1 MITSFFKPKS
11 QPAGKRSRDGDG
23 DVPSGNEA
31 VDGTRVN
38 KKQLVSATT
47 TAAAA
52 AAAAITIVG
61 NSALQSSTTS
71 RPHTTTATDSKRLS
85 EEAATLLSFLHTD
98 HDGDTEDDD
107 HDAMIAERGSW
118 RKALIHYFA
127 TTNFTTLAKFVAN
140 ER

>member
-23 DVPSGNEA
+23 EVPSGNEA
-31 VDGTRVN
+31 VVGTRVN
-38 KKQLVSATT
+38 KKQLVSAT
-47 TAAAA
+47 A

-85 EEAATLLSFLHTD
+85 EEAATLLSFLHTY

-107 HDAMIAERGSW
+107 HERQSQ
-118 RKALIHYFA
+118 LCQ
-127 TTNFTTLAKFVAN
+127 VCS
-140 ER
+140 

>member
-11 QPAGKRSRDGDG
+11 QPAGKRSRDGDR

-31 VDGTRVN
+31 VVGTRVN
-38 KKQLVSATT
+38 MKQLVSATT
-47 TAAAA
+47 TAAAT
-52 AAAAITIVG
+52 TIVG
-61 NSALQSSTTS
+61 NSAPQTSTAS
-71 RPHTTTATDSKRLS
+71 HQHTTTATNSKPLS
-85 EEAATLLSFLHTD
+85 KEAATLLSFLHTD
-98 HDGDTEDDD
+98 HDGDTDVD
-107 HDAMIAERGSW
+107 HDAMIAVKVTW

>member
-23 DVPSGNEA
+23 DDPSGNEA

-38 KKQLVSATT
+38 KKQLVL
-47 TAAAA
+47 AAAA
-52 AAAAITIVG
+52 AATTIVG

>member
-11 QPAGKRSRDGDG
+11 QPAGKRSCDGDG

-31 VDGTRVN
+31 VIGTRVN

-52 AAAAITIVG
+52 AATIVG

-71 RPHTTTATDSKRLS
+71 RPHTTTATNSKPLS
-85 EEAATLLSFLHTD
+85 EEAALLLSFLHTD
-98 HDGDTEDDD
+98 HDGDTDVD
-107 HDAMIAERGSW
+107 HDAMIAVKVTW